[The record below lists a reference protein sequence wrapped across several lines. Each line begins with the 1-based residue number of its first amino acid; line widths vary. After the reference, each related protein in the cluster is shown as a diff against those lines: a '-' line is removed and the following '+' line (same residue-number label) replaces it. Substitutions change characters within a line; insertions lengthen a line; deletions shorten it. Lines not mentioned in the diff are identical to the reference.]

1 MLNVGVLASGRGSN
15 MAAIARALARPGSPA
30 RCAVVVSDRPG
41 APALAAAER
50 MGVPAVAVDAS
61 PHRGA
66 DRWEHDR
73 RVAAVLRR
81 HGVTGRGGLVCL
93 AGYMRIVSPRFVRR
107 YKNRIMNIHP
117 ALLPA
122 FPGLDAQGQAVE
134 YGARVSGCTVHF
146 VDDGVD
152 TGPVILQA
160 PVAVRG
166 GDTRETLA
174 ARILRAEHRAYPRA
188 VEMFARGMLRVSGRR
203 VVVSEGAGVGAR
215 RAAGARRAPA
225 PRRAAARDQL

>member
-1 MLNVGVLASGRGSN
+1 
-15 MAAIARALARPGSPA
+15 MAAIARALRGPGAPA

-41 APALAAAER
+41 APGLAAAER
-50 MGVPAVAVDAS
+50 LGVPAVAVDSS
-61 PHRGA
+61 PYRGA

-81 HGVTGRGGLVCL
+81 HGVTGRDGLVCL
-93 AGYMRIVSPRFVRR
+93 AGYMRIVSPRFVRLYR
-107 YKNRIMNIHP
+107 NRIMNIHP

-122 FPGLDAQGQAVE
+122 FPGLDAQGQAVR

-152 TGPVILQA
+152 TGPVILQSA
-160 PVAVRG
+160 VAVRD
-166 GDTRETLA
+166 GDTRESLA

-188 VEMFARGMLRVSGRR
+188 VEMFARGMLRVSGGR
-203 VVVSEGAGVGAR
+203 VVVSGGG
-215 RAAGARRAPA
+215 
-225 PRRAAARDQL
+225 AARA

>member
-1 MLNVGVLASGRGSN
+1 MV
-15 MAAIARALARPGSPA
+15 AIARALKRPGAPA

-41 APALAAAER
+41 APGLAAAER
-50 MGVPAVAVDAS
+50 LGVPAVAVDAS
-61 PHRGA
+61 PYRGA

-93 AGYMRIVSPRFVRR
+93 AGYMRIVSPRFVSR
-107 YKNRIMNIHP
+107 YRNRIMNIHP

-122 FPGLDAQGQAVE
+122 FPGLDAQGQAVR

-152 TGPVILQA
+152 TGPVILQSA
-160 PVAVRG
+160 VAVRD
-166 GDTRETLA
+166 GDTRESLA

-188 VEMFARGMLRVSGRR
+188 VEMFARGMLRVSGKR
-203 VVVSEGAGVGAR
+203 VVVSGDGAGRQR
-215 RAAGARRAPA
+215 RRPSTAQP
-225 PRRAAARDQL
+225 PRP

>member
-1 MLNVGVLASGRGSN
+1 MVS
-15 MAAIARALARPGSPA
+15 IARSLRGPRAPA

-41 APALAAAER
+41 APGLAAAER

-61 PHRGA
+61 PYRGA

-73 RVAAVLRR
+73 EVAAVLRR

-107 YKNRIMNIHP
+107 YRNRIMNIHP

-122 FPGLDAQGQAVE
+122 FPGLDAQGQAVR
-134 YGARVSGCTVHF
+134 YGAKVSGCTVHF
-146 VDDGVD
+146 VDEGVD

-160 PVAVRG
+160 AVPVRE
-166 GDTRETLA
+166 GDTREALA

-188 VEMFARGMLRVSGRR
+188 VEMFARGMLRVSGGR
-203 VVVSEGAGVGAR
+203 VAVSADGGGGGGRGAR
-215 RAAGARRAPA
+215 RA
-225 PRRAAARDQL
+225 RDRPPGGRGQL

>member
-1 MLNVGVLASGRGSN
+1 
-15 MAAIARALARPGSPA
+15 MAAIARSLRGPRVPA

-41 APALAAAER
+41 VAGLAAAER

-61 PHRGA
+61 PYRGA
-66 DRWEHDR
+66 DRWEHDKE
-73 RVAAVLRR
+73 VAAVLRR

-122 FPGLDAQGQAVE
+122 FPGLDAQGQAVR

-152 TGPVILQA
+152 TGPVILQV
-160 PVAVRG
+160 PVPVRE
-166 GDTRETLA
+166 GDARDALA

-188 VEMFARGMLRVSGRR
+188 VEMFARGMLRVSGGR
-203 VVVSEGAGVGAR
+203 VVVSGADGGTGGAR
-215 RAAGARRAPA
+215 RGRARRPPGAAP
-225 PRRAAARDQL
+225 DQL

>member
-1 MLNVGVLASGRGSN
+1 MV
-15 MAAIARALARPGSPA
+15 AIARALRGPRVPA

-41 APALAAAER
+41 APGLAAAER
-50 MGVPAVAVDAS
+50 LGVPAIAVDGS
-61 PHRGA
+61 GYRGA
-66 DRWEHDR
+66 DRWEHDKM
-73 RVAAVLRR
+73 VADVLRR

-107 YKNRIMNIHP
+107 YRNRIMNIHP

-122 FPGLDAQGQAVE
+122 FPGLDAQGQAVR

-152 TGPVILQA
+152 TGPVILQS
-160 PVAVRG
+160 PVAVRD
-166 GDTRETLA
+166 GDTRESLA

-203 VVVSEGAGVGAR
+203 VVVSEVGGGREGPAL
-215 RAAGARRAPA
+215 RACDR
-225 PRRAAARDQL
+225 PRRGPSQL

>member
-1 MLNVGVLASGRGSN
+1 MEAIVR
-15 MAAIARALARPGSPA
+15 AARRRRIPARP
-30 RCAVVVSDRPG
+30 AVVVSDRPG
-41 APALAAAER
+41 APGLAAAER
-50 MGVPAVAVDAS
+50 AGVPAVAVDAGQY
-61 PHRGA
+61 RGA

-81 HGVTGRGGLVCL
+81 HGVTAEGGLVCL
-93 AGYMRIVSPRFVRR
+93 AGYMRIVSPRFVRMYR
-107 YKNRIMNIHP
+107 NRIMNIHP

-122 FPGLDAQGQAVE
+122 FPGLDAQGQAVR
-134 YGARVSGCTVHF
+134 YGAKVSGCTVHF

-152 TGPVILQA
+152 TGPVILQSA
-160 PVAVRG
+160 VAVRD

-203 VVVSEGAGVGAR
+203 VVVSGGAERGR
-215 RAAGARRAPA
+215 RSAPGG
-225 PRRAAARDQL
+225 

>member
-1 MLNVGVLASGRGSN
+1 MV
-15 MAAIARALARPGSPA
+15 AIARALSRPRAPA
-30 RCAVVVSDRPG
+30 KCAVVVSDRPG
-41 APALAAAER
+41 APGLAAAER
-50 MGVPAVAVDAS
+50 MGIPAIAVDAS
-61 PHRGA
+61 PYRGA

-73 RVAAVLRR
+73 EVAAVLRR

-107 YKNRIMNIHP
+107 YRNRIMNIHP

-122 FPGLDAQGQAVE
+122 FPGLDAQGQAVR

-152 TGPVILQA
+152 TGPVILQSA
-160 PVAVRG
+160 VAVKE
-166 GDTRETLA
+166 GDTRESLA

-188 VEMFARGMLRVSGRR
+188 VEMFARGRLRVSGGR
-203 VVVSEGAGVGAR
+203 VVVSGGGAAPK
-215 RAAGARRAPA
+215 RAA
-225 PRRAAARDQL
+225 